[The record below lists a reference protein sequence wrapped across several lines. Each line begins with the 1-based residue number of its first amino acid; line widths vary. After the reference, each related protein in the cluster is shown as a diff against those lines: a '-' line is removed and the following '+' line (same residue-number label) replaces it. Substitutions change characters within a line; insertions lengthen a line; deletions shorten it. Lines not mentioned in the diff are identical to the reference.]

1 MPRSRRPDMP
11 GATHHIIARGNRQ
24 QEIFLDA
31 SDYRAFVKLLGEI
44 ATELEWSVFSYCLM
58 PNHYHLLL
66 RTKHAN
72 LASGMRRLNSRYSQ
86 RANWRH
92 ENVGHMF
99 QGRYK
104 SFLVE
109 EERYLLTLL
118 RYIALNPVKAGLA
131 ARPQDWQWSNHATY
145 LPSAGGVPPWT
156 DRATVLEHFK
166 RLDANGHVAE
176 DGRQQF
182 CAFVDE
188 GIDNIWGLEKE
199 LAEIPPGLMLLRQ
212 EPDMD
217 PEVLAS
223 MVQVRPTKRAP
234 EHDLEHY
241 QRTWEGRGEAM
252 AAAHLDGG
260 HRQVDIAAH
269 FGVHPSTV
277 AHAVRNYRARVTSE
291 TRNEA

>member
-1 MPRSRRPDMP
+1 MPRPNRPDAP
-11 GATHHIIARGNRQ
+11 GATHHIIARGNRKQ
-24 QEIFLDA
+24 DIFLDG
-31 SDYRAFVKLLGEI
+31 SDYRTFLKLLGEL

-109 EERYLLTLL
+109 EDRYLQVLL
-118 RYIALNPVKAGLA
+118 RYIALNPVKAGLVA
-131 ARPQDWQWSNHATY
+131 KPEDWQWSNHGTF
-145 LPSAGGVPPWT
+145 LPSAGGTPSWL
-156 DRATVLEHFK
+156 DRETVLAHFK
-166 RLDANGHVAE
+166 GLNSDGMSS
-176 DGRQQF
+176 DGREAF
-182 CAFVDE
+182 CAYVAE
-188 GIDNIWGLEKE
+188 GIDNILVLEKE
-199 LAEIPPGLMLLRQ
+199 LAKIPPGLMLLRQ

-217 PEVLAS
+217 AAVLESLTA
-223 MVQVRPTKRAP
+223 VRRPKRQP
-234 EHDLEHY
+234 KHPLEHY
-241 QRTWEGRGEAM
+241 QNAWEGRGEAM
-252 AAAHLDGG
+252 AAAYLDGA

-277 AHAVRNYRARVTSE
+277 AHAVRNYRTRVT
-291 TRNEA
+291 AAPQGKIQ